1 MKMRFYCQLA
11 FATARLPCIQ
21 IRLPSQ
27 GRTER
32 GWLQSRLAFVTKW
45 LPLKKGTLDS
55 LSKRSCSV
63 GPLAHALRD
72 REVINKP

>member
-27 GRTER
+27 GRTGR
-32 GWLQSRLAFVTKW
+32 DWFPTQLAFVTKW
-45 LPLKKGTLDS
+45 LRLKKVHSILFLRGYAL
-55 LSKRSCSV
+55 LA
-63 GPLAHALRD
+63 PLLTPCKI
-72 REVINKP
+72 VK